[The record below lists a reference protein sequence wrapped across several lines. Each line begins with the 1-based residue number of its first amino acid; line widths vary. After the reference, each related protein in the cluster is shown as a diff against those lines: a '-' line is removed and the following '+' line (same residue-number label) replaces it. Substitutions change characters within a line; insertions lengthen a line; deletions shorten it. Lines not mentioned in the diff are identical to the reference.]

1 MTVESFMFRN
11 KFKDKL
17 TDEDIQ
23 LAINCINADWSGVTT
38 LWRVLPATQREN
50 KVNLTLNYLVAW
62 WLADA
67 YPTLVDGVFTTG
79 GVPLVEKEIGGVRLR
94 FKDQKVQD
102 NYTKLKSN
110 YFGLRALD
118 LLLSAPEKYQL
129 Y

>member
-38 LWRVLPATQREN
+38 LWRVLPVTQREN

-79 GVPLVEKEIGGVRLR
+79 GVPLVEKEIGGVRLH

>member
-17 TDEDIQ
+17 TDEDIL

-79 GVPLVEKEIGGVRLR
+79 GVPLVEKEIGGVRLH

>member
-38 LWRVLPATQREN
+38 LWGVLPATQREN
-50 KVNLTLNYLVAW
+50 KINLTLNYLVAW

-79 GVPLVEKEIGGVRLR
+79 GVPLVEKEIGGVRLH